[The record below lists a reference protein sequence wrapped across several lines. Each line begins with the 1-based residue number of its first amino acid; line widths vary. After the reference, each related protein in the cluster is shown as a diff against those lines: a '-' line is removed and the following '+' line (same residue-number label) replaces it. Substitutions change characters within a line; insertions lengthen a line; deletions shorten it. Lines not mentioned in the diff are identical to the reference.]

1 MINVEM
7 NWNAFELHTNYRLKI
22 RKRIPQRAQIE
33 KMVQSAFRFFV
44 FFVCML
50 TVRAIEKCLFTG
62 RKTGAHR
69 HCCRMNFSK
78 NLNKERVKG
87 KFYWWF
93 FFLHFFIQIYGLCLY
108 YFKHRLTN
116 DFLVVVCFGRRKIR
130 NNIMEKMLQADRSF

>member
-33 KMVQSAFRFFV
+33 KMVQSAFRFVFV
-44 FFVCML
+44 FFFCML

-78 NLNKERVKG
+78 NLNSNKERVKG
-87 KFYWWF
+87 KFY
-93 FFLHFFIQIYGLCLY
+93 
-108 YFKHRLTN
+108 
-116 DFLVVVCFGRRKIR
+116 
-130 NNIMEKMLQADRSF
+130 